1 MGHYLNPGNEG
12 FKRALRA
19 RIYVDKSEMIE
30 YVNSVLG
37 TDEWD
42 CIFREAKQDTKAQK
56 LYLEFLKDVFT
67 EFAGF
72 TEEEVKKLCRRFDR
86 DFNEVKRWYDGYKLW
101 KCWQV
106 VNAELIQE
114 HFRTI

>member
-42 CIFREAKQDTKAQK
+42 VLLMSR
-56 LYLEFLKDVFT
+56 LFL
-67 EFAGF
+67 
-72 TEEEVKKLCRRFDR
+72 R
-86 DFNEVKRWYDGYKLW
+86 
-101 KCWQV
+101 
-106 VNAELIQE
+106 
-114 HFRTI
+114 